1 MGQLDFSLR
10 ACLASLF
17 ISSHLWY
24 LVVIDFFF
32 SLHLFLCGHVFVLA
46 LMGCWCYHMIFH
58 LASSL
63 WLAWLQSLSNSCSL
77 LTTRF
82 FILFFPPG
90 FPFYPFTL
98 VFLFYFICLFIFE
111 IKLLKTQ
118 LANER
123 NEGDLGWIWVLRTD
137 LLVMP
142 LLWNFP
148 EDIMRAEED
157 DCFMERWRH
166 YSEKKCSLQTD
177 WKIDTCVLAVCV
189 LSWVVKLTDWTAK
202 LQGKF

>member
-1 MGQLDFSLR
+1 MIFGSNR
-10 ACLASLF
+10 
-17 ISSHLWY
+17 
-24 LVVIDFFF
+24 FFF

-142 LLWNFP
+142 LLCISLRILWGLKRMTALWRD
-148 EDIMRAEED
+148 EDIIQKRNVV
-157 DCFMERWRH
+157 CR
-166 YSEKKCSLQTD
+166 QT
-177 WKIDTCVLAVCV
+177 
-189 LSWVVKLTDWTAK
+189 
-202 LQGKF
+202 GR